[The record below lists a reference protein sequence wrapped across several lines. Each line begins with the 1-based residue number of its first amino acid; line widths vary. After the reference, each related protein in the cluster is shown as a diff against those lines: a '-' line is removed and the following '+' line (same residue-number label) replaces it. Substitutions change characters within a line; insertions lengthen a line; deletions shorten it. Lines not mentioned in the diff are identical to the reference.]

1 MASYSEVGD
10 DKQVLKDQLDA
21 VGVAVAAVAVVVE
34 GHVVLEKD

>member
-21 VGVAVAAVAVVVE
+21 VSVAEAAVAVVVE